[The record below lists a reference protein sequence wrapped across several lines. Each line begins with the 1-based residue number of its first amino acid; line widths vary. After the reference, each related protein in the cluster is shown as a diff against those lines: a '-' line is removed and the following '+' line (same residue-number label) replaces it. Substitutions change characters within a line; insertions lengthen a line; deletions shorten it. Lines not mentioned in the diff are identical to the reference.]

1 MLQKIYVEGIENKDP
16 KVLKRAQAFAK
27 SLNDQLAPLNEAIK
41 ALMLN
46 DKNPSVENMQID
58 PAIEA
63 NIELQMSKEEFEKFM
78 EIPVGNDKIKKTE
91 TPNPDQSKQRKETP
105 KSPPA

>member
-1 MLQKIYVEGIENKDP
+1 M
-16 KVLKRAQAFAK
+16 
-27 SLNDQLAPLNEAIK
+27 APLNEAIK

-46 DKNPSVENMQID
+46 DKNPSVENMRID

-91 TPNPDQSKQRKETP
+91 TPNPDQSKQRE
-105 KSPPA
+105 KSYLNHPSMMNACPIWTSQERMEIEPFYRKGNSMIEK

>member
-1 MLQKIYVEGIENKDP
+1 MIKIPQWKICR
-16 KVLKRAQAFAK
+16 L
-27 SLNDQLAPLNEAIK
+27 
-41 ALMLN
+41 
-46 DKNPSVENMQID
+46 D

-78 EIPVGNDKIKKTE
+78 EIPIGNDSINKTE
-91 TPNPDQSKQRKETP
+91 TFNLDQSKQRKELP